1 MEEISDKLELL
12 RLQEEKSCLM
22 QKDVEIEERLLL
34 SKQKLEEFMTEKK
47 KLDMEDDEIMLNFNK
62 LAEEFQKQHRYS

>member
-62 LAEEFQKQHRYS
+62 LAEEFQKHHRYL